1 MSLVIISAFLRMLR
15 DGEDEEITWGELW
28 IKFARLTVFFFLG
41 MGICRGMNLLI
52 AACS

>member
-15 DGEDEEITWGELW
+15 EEDEEITWGEIW
-28 IKFARLTVFFFLG
+28 IRFAGLTVFFFVG
-41 MGICRGMNLLI
+41 MGLLRGMDLLI